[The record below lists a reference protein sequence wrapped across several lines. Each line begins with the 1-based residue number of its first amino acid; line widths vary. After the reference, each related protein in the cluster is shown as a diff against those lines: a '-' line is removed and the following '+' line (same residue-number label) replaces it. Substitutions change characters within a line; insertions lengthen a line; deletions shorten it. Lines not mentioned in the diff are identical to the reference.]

1 MEKIKVSRS
10 ASNKVNVANVFTTII
25 GWLSVIIGAVLL
37 LDSALSGAISP
48 IIGTL
53 CITGGLSVVLMSVL
67 FGALYPITRASE
79 LYNSINERLY
89 EIEETSTEDE
99 DVYDEEL
106 EEDNN

>member
-1 MEKIKVSRS
+1 MEKIKVSRT
-10 ASNKVNVANVFTTII
+10 ASNKVNVAHVFTTII

-37 LDSALSGAISP
+37 LDIALSGAISP